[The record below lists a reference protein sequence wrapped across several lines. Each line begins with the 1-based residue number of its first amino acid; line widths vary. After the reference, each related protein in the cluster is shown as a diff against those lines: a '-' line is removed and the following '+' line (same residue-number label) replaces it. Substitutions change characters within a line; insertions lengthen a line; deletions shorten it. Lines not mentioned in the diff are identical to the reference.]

1 MTPFE
6 RAICLFCSSAQPEIK
21 IGSGE
26 LNPKTE
32 NRPLRTRLCF
42 AQSYTEA
49 TFWVYDGALSP
60 EDKMAKKS
68 KLSQVAVRI
77 GSAMG
82 RADRKAHQ
90 VAKAGV
96 LAKKEL
102 QDISK
107 QVDALKRQ
115 LLKTTKRL
123 KNALS

>member
-1 MTPFE
+1 
-6 RAICLFCSSAQPEIK
+6 
-21 IGSGE
+21 
-26 LNPKTE
+26 
-32 NRPLRTRLCF
+32 
-42 AQSYTEA
+42 
-49 TFWVYDGALSP
+49 
-60 EDKMAKKS
+60 MAKKS